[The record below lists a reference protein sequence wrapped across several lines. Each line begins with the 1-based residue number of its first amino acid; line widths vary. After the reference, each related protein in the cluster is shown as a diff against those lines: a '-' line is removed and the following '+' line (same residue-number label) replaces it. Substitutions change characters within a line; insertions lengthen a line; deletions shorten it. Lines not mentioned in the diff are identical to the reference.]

1 MTSVTTDPRHVILEP
16 VVSEKA
22 YNLIQFD
29 KYTFKVH
36 PKAHKTQVRQAIE
49 LLFGVH
55 VVAVK
60 IVNVP
65 GKPKRRGQV
74 AGLPARATRRRSS
87 SCAPAI
93 RSSSSRGRARW
104 VSVSSSP
111 PRRVVAS

>member
-22 YNLIQFD
+22 YNLIQFN

-36 PKAHKTQVRQAIE
+36 AKAHKTQVRQAIE
-49 LLFGVH
+49 TLFGVH
-55 VVAVK
+55 VLAVK

-74 AGLPARATRRRSS
+74 SGFRPGYKKAIIELRHGDSIELFEGAR
-87 SCAPAI
+87 
-93 RSSSSRGRARW
+93 
-104 VSVSSSP
+104 
-111 PRRVVAS
+111 